1 MINRLKE
8 FSLRNRLSILRAST
22 VLAGVLGIVAGAALW
37 QIYRRQQEV
46 CPFSNRQVHSGSRAV
61 VEVAGERRPT
71 CCIRCALTAK
81 RQGMKARLVE
91 VSDFASGEALAP
103 DAAFYVSGSP
113 VVLCERH
120 EPKLDAEKH
129 VYQPVFDR
137 CEPSIFAFARREQ
150 AEEFARGNGGAVR
163 RLPEILREAGGRP

>member
-1 MINRLKE
+1 VKRKV
-8 FSLRNRLSILRAST
+8 ILIS
-22 VLAGVLGIVAGAALW
+22 AGALCVVLGVAVVLHF
-37 QIYRRQQEV
+37 RRQQQEI
-46 CPFSNRQVHSGSRAV
+46 CPFSNRHIHSGSRAV
-61 VEVAGERRPT
+61 VEVAGERLPT
-71 CCIRCALTAK
+71 CCIRCALTAE

-91 VSDFASGEALAP
+91 VSDFASGAALAP

-150 AEEFARGNGGAVR
+150 AEEFARSHGGAVR
-163 RLPEILREAGGRP
+163 RLPEILQEAGEHP